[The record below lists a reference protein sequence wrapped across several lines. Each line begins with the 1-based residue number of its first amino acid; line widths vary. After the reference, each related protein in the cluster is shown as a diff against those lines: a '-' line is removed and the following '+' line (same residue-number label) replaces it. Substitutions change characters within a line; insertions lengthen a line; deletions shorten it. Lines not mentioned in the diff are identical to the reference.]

1 MRLQK
6 GGTCVRTGRSV
17 LLDKDSIIVQR
28 PRLIGQQAV
37 FRHGFS
43 YDTGVDFLCIS
54 HTWVTGVRK
63 EIDNDR

>member
-6 GGTCVRTGRSV
+6 GGTCIRTGRSV
-17 LLDKDSIIVQR
+17 LLDKNSIIVQR
-28 PRLIGQQAV
+28 PRRIGQQAV
-37 FRHGFS
+37 FRHGVS

-54 HTWVTGVRK
+54 HMWVTEVRK